1 MAQKTIEKK
10 SRKKITVKPFTVE
23 EKSIL
28 RKAFDQMRKNG
39 VKFIKNGSSLTLS
52 VQINGKTEGKL
63 QTWVCRTI
71 QHVADTARKPGD
83 SLQEKVG
90 T

>member
-52 VQINGKTEGKL
+52 VQINGKQK
-63 QTWVCRTI
+63 VSY
-71 QHVADTARKPGD
+71 KPGFVELSNM
-83 SLQEKVG
+83 SLIQRANPAIRYKKK
-90 T
+90 